1 MCTASWL
8 TQDARL
14 HLFFNRDEL
23 TTREPALPPEE
34 RSHRGTRYVAPT
46 DPRGGGTWIAAA
58 VQEGG
63 RGAAFALLNKSGGT
77 APAAPLS
84 RGRLIPELLAW
95 RGPVEVEAALRASA
109 LERYAPFRL
118 LALWRAPAAAV
129 ALDWDG
135 ATLGAQLLDPGLG
148 LLASSG
154 LGDER
159 AFERRGA
166 LWRRRRDAA
175 PAWGPDDHRA
185 FHREHAPRRGA
196 WSVCVHRRDAASVSY
211 TEIELGAEGA
221 ALRYF
226 AGSPCTATRAV
237 ERRLATVAAGA
248 S

>member
-34 RSHRGTRYVAPT
+34 RSHRGVRYVAPT
-46 DPRGGGTWIAAA
+46 DPRGGGTWIAAT
-58 VQEGG
+58 Q

-77 APAAPLS
+77 VPSAPLS
-84 RGRLIPELLAW
+84 RGGLIPEVSAAPDADAL
-95 RGPVEVEAALRASA
+95 EATLRALA
-109 LERYAPFRL
+109 LARYAPFRL
-118 LALWRAPAAAV
+118 LALWRAPAAGV
-129 ALDWDG
+129 ALGWDG
-135 ATLGAQLLDPGLG
+135 ANLDVQPLDPALG

-154 LGDER
+154 LGDEP
-159 AFERRGA
+159 AFERRGE
-166 LWRRRRDAA
+166 LWRRRRAEAA
-175 PAWGPDDHRA
+175 SWGPDDHRA

-196 WSVCVHRRDAASVSY
+196 WSVCVHRRDAASVSF
-211 TEIELGAEGA
+211 TEVELGAERV

-226 AGSPCTATRAV
+226 EGSPCTATRAV
-237 ERRLATVAAGA
+237 ERRLATAPAGG